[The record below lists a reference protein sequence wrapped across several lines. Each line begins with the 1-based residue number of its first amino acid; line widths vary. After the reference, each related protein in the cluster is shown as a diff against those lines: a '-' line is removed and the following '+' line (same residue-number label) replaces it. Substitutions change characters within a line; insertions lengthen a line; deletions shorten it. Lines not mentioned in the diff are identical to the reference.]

1 MSRLRRMEKLWGCD
15 EITHNQLKEGA
26 VESVAQREK
35 GSTCFIEFIRETAQS
50 AEIGLL
56 RTGGKM
62 APTALSLDTPSGTK
76 FTTSR

>member
-26 VESVAQREK
+26 VELATQRED
-35 GSTCFIEFIRETAQS
+35 GSTCPIEFIRETAQS

-62 APTALSLDTPSGTK
+62 APVAWRLDTPSGTK
-76 FTTSR
+76 YTTSR